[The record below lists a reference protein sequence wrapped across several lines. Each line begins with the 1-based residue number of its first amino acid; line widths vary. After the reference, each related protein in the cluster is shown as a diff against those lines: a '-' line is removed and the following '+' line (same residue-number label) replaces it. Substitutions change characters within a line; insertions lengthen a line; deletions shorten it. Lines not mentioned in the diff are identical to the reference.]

1 MPRDF
6 LEIVVHFVVS
16 ALAGALL
23 AGLFLFLGGF
33 AAYAGW
39 IILGAALVFG
49 IAGAVLGDR
58 FWEAEWNPL
67 YWVTYWWW

>member
-6 LEIVVHFVVS
+6 LEIAVHFVVS
-16 ALAGALL
+16 ALVGALL
-23 AGLFLFLGGF
+23 AWVLLLAWGF
-33 AAYAGW
+33 AASGAW

-67 YWVTYWWW
+67 HWLTYWW

>member
-6 LEIVVHFVVS
+6 LEIAVHFVVS
-16 ALAGALL
+16 ALVGALL
-23 AGLFLFLGGF
+23 AWLLLLAWSS
-33 AAYAGW
+33 AASGAW

-58 FWEAEWNPL
+58 FWETGWNPL
-67 YWVTYWWW
+67 YWLTYWW